1 MPTSFQAPSRKD
13 KASKTTYSQSAE
25 TNVSQA
31 ATTVAHIL
39 ETKGGNVFAVQPE
52 MTLREAVVEL
62 RDRHIGALMVTDT
75 NGALVG
81 IVSERD
87 IVRKLADSP
96 GQTLPMLVSDVM
108 TRKVE
113 TCAPQDAL
121 ISVLRAMTAGR
132 FRHMPVV
139 DGEQLVGMITIGDA
153 VNHRLNELEHEAMQL
168 KQLIV
173 G

>member
-13 KASKTTYSQSAE
+13 KASKTTYSQSAAS
-25 TNVSQA
+25 NVSQA
-31 ATTVAHIL
+31 ATTVADIL
-39 ETKGGNVFAVQPE
+39 QNKGGEVFAVGPDI
-52 MTLREAVVEL
+52 TLRDAVVEL
-62 RDRHIGALMVTDT
+62 RDRHIGALLV
-75 NGALVG
+75 NNAEGALIG

-108 TRKVE
+108 TREVE
-113 TCAPQDAL
+113 TCAPQDPL

-139 DGEQLVGMITIGDA
+139 EGDTLVGMVTIGDV